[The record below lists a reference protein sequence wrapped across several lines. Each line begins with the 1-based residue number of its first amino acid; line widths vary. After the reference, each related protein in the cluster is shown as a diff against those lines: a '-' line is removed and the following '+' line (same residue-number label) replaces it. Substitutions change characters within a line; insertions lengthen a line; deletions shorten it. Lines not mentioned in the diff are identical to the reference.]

1 MFHTLCLLLDNIS
14 SAINLVLVGNGLI
27 IVTKDKEPVKSMIEI
42 QLDLL
47 LSFIGPSAIIKLP
60 KFNLMIKW
68 DKMVSALKNSAERA
82 KITKILSVER

>member
-1 MFHTLCLLLDNIS
+1 VIQ
-14 SAINLVLVGNGLI
+14 
-27 IVTKDKEPVKSMIEI
+27 VTKDKEPVRSMTEI

-47 LSFIGPSAIIKLP
+47 LSFIGPSAVVRLP

-68 DKMVSALKNSAERA
+68 DKMVSALKNSAKRA

>member
-14 SAINLVLVGNGLI
+14 RAIKLVLVGNGLI
-27 IVTKDKEPVKSMIEI
+27 TVTKDKEPVKSMTEI

-68 DKMVSALKNSAERA
+68 DKRVSVLKNLIERA
-82 KITKILSVER
+82 KITKIISVER